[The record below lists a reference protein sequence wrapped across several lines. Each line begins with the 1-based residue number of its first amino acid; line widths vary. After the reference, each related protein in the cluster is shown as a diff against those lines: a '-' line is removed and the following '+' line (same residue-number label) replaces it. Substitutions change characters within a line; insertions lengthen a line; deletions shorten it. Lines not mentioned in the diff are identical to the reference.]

1 MAQSRKPPTP
11 HTGAKA
17 DELPPPLDPSKF
29 KTQIVTIDRVKRY
42 SNNPRKNELAVRKV
56 KEALLEFGWRQPIV
70 VDKDFVIVVG
80 DTRYLAA
87 QELGYGAVPVHVA
100 DDLSPEKIRAYRI
113 ADNRVHE
120 EAEWNAGALG
130 VELEELLKADVDLR
144 ITGFDPDEL
153 QKLLAGNDDGA
164 VLEPIDVKP
173 APAMTWVLIGIAT
186 PRYIEIAEEI
196 EKISLNHDVFVEV
209 AANNGPKL
217 TKK

>member
-1 MAQSRKPPTP
+1 MATP
-11 HTGAKA
+11 RRHPARPKGDK
-17 DELPPPLDPSKF
+17 DGELPPLDPSKM
-29 KTQIVTIDRVKRY
+29 KTQIVPIEKVRRY
-42 SNNPRKNELAVRKV
+42 SNNPRKNEHAVAKV
-56 KEALLEFGWRQPIV
+56 AAALTEFGWRQPIV
-70 VDKDFVIVVG
+70 VDKEFVIIAG

-87 QELGYGAVPVHVA
+87 QDLGYAAVPVWVA
-100 DDLSPEKIRAYRI
+100 DDLTPDQVRAYRI

-130 VELEELLKADVDLR
+130 VELEALLAADVDLS
-144 ITGFDPDEL
+144 ITGFDQDEL
-153 QKLLAGNDDGA
+153 AKLLSDSGDDA
-164 VLEPIDVKP
+164 VLEPLDVKP

-196 EKISLNHDVFVEV
+196 EKISLIHDVFVEV